1 MNQSLPGPEG
11 LPTLD
16 HSAKEEIPY
25 YQWVPIILAFM
36 LLVFAIPSKL
46 LEFYIKILF
55 CVLLAVYN
63 YLFNNK

>member
-46 LEFYIKILF
+46 LELYIVNKSFYFVFCLLF
-55 CVLLAVYN
+55 TIIY
-63 YLFNNK
+63 

>member
-46 LEFYIKILF
+46 LEFYI
-55 CVLLAVYN
+55 V
-63 YLFNNK
+63 NKSFYFV